1 MKKHYKKKKI
11 LKQKKLDRKVKLKIY
26 HLVVIYFF
34 IQNEPKRTGPK
45 RTTAHLRTGPKR
57 TTAHLRTG
65 PQRTGYIKITGEEPV
80 PNDTNATQKHQKR
93 TTPTRAKCNKNVI

>member
-34 IQNEPKRTGPK
+34 IPNEPK
-45 RTTAHLRTGPKR
+45 RTGPKR

-65 PQRTGYIKITGEEPV
+65 PQRTGYIKITSEEPV